1 MGGKE
6 SGGGDCDWAAQGYIH
21 GWTHISTES
30 REPALSVHTHT
41 HAQPAQANANCHLP
55 TPHTHTQTQL
65 IQFEFL

>member
-41 HAQPAQANANCHLP
+41 HTHSRRRRMQIATCL
-55 TPHTHTQTQL
+55 PHTHTDTVDT
-65 IQFEFL
+65 I

>member
-1 MGGKE
+1 MGGKK

-41 HAQPAQANANCHLP
+41 RTAGAGECKLPPAYP
-55 TPHTHTQTQL
+55 THTQTQL